1 MSDEPRA
8 LAGAPTT
15 AGGPT
20 PVPAVAPASTAQ
32 ATEARPTD
40 AFAHLRAVFRSMRPR
55 QWTKNLIVFMALL
68 FSINERWEVSEPS
81 SWLPLAGW
89 SALTFALFCLI
100 SSADYLLNDVIDRE
114 SDRLHPDKRRRP
126 IAAGLLWPRAA
137 VIWAVA
143 LATAA
148 VGGAFALSAVLTWHV
163 GAVLAGYVVLMVT
176 YTFVLKHVV
185 LMDMMAIGAGFVL
198 RAMAGA
204 LAIDTPI
211 SPWLYVVTALGA
223 LFLVVHKRRAEITL
237 LAEGAGNHRPILDQY
252 SPALL
257 DQMTSLVTAS
267 TLSAYGLYTFTAEN
281 LPDNNAMMLT
291 IPFVLY
297 GIFRYLYLV
306 HAKQEGGSPEDVLLR
321 DVPLL
326 LCIAGWVT
334 TAALVLL
341 IARE

>member
-1 MSDEPRA
+1 MSEEQRA
-8 LAGAPTT
+8 LAGA
-15 AGGPT
+15 AT
-20 PVPAVAPASTAQ
+20 PAPELAVAPPATVQ
-32 ATEARPTD
+32 AGPAEGAGATD
-40 AFAHLRAVFRSMRPR
+40 AGAHLRAVVRSMRPR
-55 QWTKNLIVFMALL
+55 QWTKNLIVFLALL

-81 SWLPLAGW
+81 SWAPLLGW
-89 SALTFALFCLI
+89 SALTFLLFCLI

-114 SDRLHPDKRRRP
+114 SDRLHPEKRRRP
-126 IAAGLLWPRAA
+126 IAAGLLSPRAG

-143 LATAA
+143 LGTVA
-148 VGGAFALSAVLTWHV
+148 VGGAFALSGPLTWHV
-163 GAVLAGYVVLMVT
+163 GAVLAGYAVLMVS
-176 YTFVLKHVV
+176 YTFLLKHIV

-211 SPWLYVVTALGA
+211 SPWLYVVTGLGA

-237 LAEGAGNHRPILDQY
+237 LAAGAGNHRPILDQY

-281 LPDNNAMMLT
+281 LPANNAMMLT

-297 GIFRYLYLV
+297 GLLRYLYLV
-306 HAKQEGGSPEDVLLR
+306 HQKGEGGSPEEVLLR
-321 DVPLL
+321 DWPLVIDIL
-326 LCIAGWVT
+326 LWAA
-334 TAALVLL
+334 TAATVL
-341 IARE
+341 AVYRD